1 MDDVSARRRLRH
13 VLWLGGPPD
22 AGKTTVAGLI
32 AARHG
37 ATVYHF
43 DRHEMDHLR
52 RADPVR
58 QPALHAFGRALRE
71 LGEDGWRE
79 RDWVAGSPAAM
90 ARDTVASWT
99 ERVGLAVE
107 DLLALPADR
116 PIVAEGPGFFPAAI
130 LPLLDDP
137 RRAAWLVPTEAFKR
151 AAHARRGK
159 TAWRD
164 RVSDP
169 DRALR
174 HHVERDLLLADHYR
188 RELRRLNLPS
198 IEVDGTRPAASIAT
212 EVEEAMGLGHKDGSA
227 E

>member
-1 MDDVSARRRLRH
+1 M
-13 VLWLGGPPD
+13 LWIGGPPD

-32 AARHG
+32 AARLG
-37 ATVYHF
+37 SAVYHF
-43 DRHEMDHLR
+43 DRHEMEHIR
-52 RADPVR
+52 WADPDR
-58 QPALHAFGRALRE
+58 HPALHAFGRALRE

-79 RDWVAGSPAAM
+79 RDWVAGSPETM
-90 ARDTVASWT
+90 ARNAAATWT
-99 ERVGLAVE
+99 ERVDLAVE

-159 TAWRD
+159 SAWRH
-164 RVSDP
+164 RLSDP

-174 HHVERDLLLADHYR
+174 HHVERDLLLAGHYR

-198 IEVDGTRPAASIAT
+198 VEIDGARPVGTIAA
-212 EVEEAMGLGHKDGSA
+212 EVEVTLGLRDVESA
-227 E
+227 D